1 MWATEI
7 DNLTT
12 TGFEL
17 ILGQSSGM
25 IKQTEHLKNLIWILL
40 HFGLHRHIGGLLH
53 YTSGLHYGLDTYNKH
68 GFWLLT
74 GLCTCWFPICFVYVL
89 LIIHASSAGC
99 LQSWF
104 IYHHGGLQFSL
115 LLLHWLRNMYAHYL
129 SILGDFGCIL

>member
-1 MWATEI
+1 MWVTEI
-7 DNLTT
+7 DKLTT

-53 YTSGLHYGLDTYNKH
+53 YTSGLHYGLDSYNKH

-74 GLCTCWFPICFVYVL
+74 GLCTCWFPICFVLFAFLSCFYGWLPSELV
-89 LIIHASSAGC
+89 HVSSWRSIV
-99 LQSWF
+99 Q
-104 IYHHGGLQFSL
+104 L
-115 LLLHWLRNMYAHYL
+115 LLLHWLSNMNAHYL
-129 SILGDFGCIL
+129 SILGGWCIL